1 MFPDFVRRGYCT
13 DLRACQPIS
22 VAGYAYERTR
32 PNGRNLNLDKFEW
45 IVVGSFGRRQT
56 DLVVIVAF
64 VHRFCR
70 ERLWQSVPLRRTRC
84 RFDSV
89 EFLRHV
95 TKFRNN
101 NRLLVILSW
110 SNFIDVFFQ
119 VSNKGTKFISCRSM
133 EYCAETYFTESPVQ
147 TENLAGC
154 NEQVWTTGVDIYICI
169 KLRWRLNKEG
179 KCILKFENVCLSN
192 ASAKYRVESLV
203 VAIRR
208 FIRFEAIIKDREKE
222 WKFWVSLE
230 IEMDRLFFFFF
241 FLDIV
246 EIKEGGKKR
255 KRNFVYEIREGRAYR
270 AFLPSFRRME
280 KLLVFPWS
288 TARS

>member
-45 IVVGSFGRRQT
+45 IVVASFGRRQT

-110 SNFIDVFFQ
+110 SNFIDVFFK
-119 VSNKGTKFISCRSM
+119 VSNKGTKFISCRTM
-133 EYCAETYFTESPVQ
+133 EYCAGTYFTESPVQ

-154 NEQVWTTGVDIYICI
+154 NEQVWTTGVDIYIY
-169 KLRWRLNKEG
+169 KATVKVENAFWNSRMFAFPMHLRIPRRRNTAVHSIRSDHQRRERVK
-179 KCILKFENVCLSN
+179 ILGQF
-192 ASAKYRVESLV
+192 
-203 VAIRR
+203 
-208 FIRFEAIIKDREKE
+208 
-222 WKFWVSLE
+222 
-230 IEMDRLFFFFF
+230 
-241 FLDIV
+241 
-246 EIKEGGKKR
+246 
-255 KRNFVYEIREGRAYR
+255 RNRNG
-270 AFLPSFRRME
+270 
-280 KLLVFPWS
+280 
-288 TARS
+288 